1 MRYAIL
7 VVVVL
12 LAFAALFAGFTW
24 DEARAAGSIIVA

>member
-7 VVVVL
+7 VVVALLALAVL
-12 LAFAALFAGFTW
+12 LAGFTW